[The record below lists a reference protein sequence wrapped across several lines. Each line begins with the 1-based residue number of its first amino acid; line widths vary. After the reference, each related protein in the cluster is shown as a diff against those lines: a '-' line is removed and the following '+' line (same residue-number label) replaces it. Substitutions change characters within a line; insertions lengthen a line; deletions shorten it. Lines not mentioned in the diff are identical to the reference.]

1 MEITFSIS
9 YRARYG
15 ETLCIIAADCTLVD
29 WTEQNPLRMQCSGD
43 SFWSVR
49 VTLSDFVDD
58 LSYRYAVLSPSG
70 EYLYETGHLHHLI
83 LPADSLHYGVSSA
96 DSLRPTLPQG
106 ERSLFVRDFWQLDD
120 LDSIF
125 RTRVFRQ
132 LFRRPLSDSQ
142 TTNTISKN
150 ADTNSQNFDTNSQNF
165 GTNSVHSRTTPEP
178 TPSISLL
185 FHIELAQVLP
195 SQGVAVIGSIPE
207 LGNWSAD
214 SMLLLDDTSYPEWTV
229 QTAIRSAAPF
239 EYKYVLYDRRTHAIV
254 DLEQGDN
261 RRIES
266 LPATGLFVANDC
278 CFRRSHTNFR
288 GSGVVIPIFSLR
300 SEHSFGIG
308 EFCDLHAMADW
319 AAQAGMQMIQT
330 LPVNDT
336 TLSHTNHDSYPY
348 NAISVFALHPIYINI
363 EQMGTLPPDLLKQ
376 YRAER
381 TQLNRKSYAD
391 YQTVYERKERYF
403 RALYHQ
409 DHPALVASADYQ
421 RFLADNAY
429 WLDRY
434 ALYRAHRDG
443 EDASYYTYLQYHA
456 YRQLERAVN
465 HAHAVGVAVKGDI
478 PIGLAPESVDV
489 EAVPALF
496 NRNASAGAPPDDFS
510 LSGQNWGFPTYNWD
524 EMSKDGY
531 AWWCRRFRQMQT
543 CFDAYRI
550 DHILGFFRIWQMRKT
565 DVWGLCGHFNPALP
579 YTLDELHAM
588 GILLDRERL
597 TEPYIRHEHLL
608 RLFGEQTPTIIRQF
622 FCLKKDGTYRFRKS
636 FDTQVKIQDYFRSR
650 KTKSDAAL
658 CEQLIALSCEVLF
671 VADQSHPDLL
681 HPRISISRS
690 YSFACL
696 APDQQQSLLRLY
708 HDYFYVR
715 HNDFWK
721 ASALRKLPT
730 LLHATD
736 MLCCGEDLG
745 MVPACVPEVMQQL
758 HILSLEIQ
766 RMPKAMVEF
775 GDLVAVPYLSVCT
788 TGTHDMNPLRAWW
801 QEDAAKTQRYY
812 TECLHRSGTAPAE
825 LTPEVAEQILRQHL
839 ESPAMW
845 VVLPWQDWVS
855 IDGTLRRRDAQVERI
870 NDPADPHN
878 FWCYRMHITLE
889 RLLAS
894 TDFTDRLRA
903 LTSLR

>member
-9 YRARYG
+9 YHARYG
-15 ETLCIIAADCTLVD
+15 ETLCIIATDSTLLD
-29 WTEQNPLRMQCSGD
+29 WSEQNPLRMQCSGD
-43 SFWSVR
+43 SCWR
-49 VTLSDFVDD
+49 VTVSVSDFISRLD
-58 LSYRYAVLSPSG
+58 YRYAVLLPSGDYRRESGALHHICLPSG
-70 EYLYETGHLHHLI
+70 ETH
-83 LPADSLHYGVSSA
+83 
-96 DSLRPTLPQG
+96 
-106 ERSLFVRDFWQLDD
+106 LFVRDFWQLDD
-120 LDSIF
+120 LDQVF
-125 RTRVFRQ
+125 RTKVFRH
-132 LFRRPLSDSQ
+132 LFRRPSSTPSD
-142 TTNTISKN
+142 N
-150 ADTNSQNFDTNSQNF
+150 ALCSPL
-165 GTNSVHSRTTPEP
+165 SRTTPEP
-178 TPSISLL
+178 TPKDPVPTSSVPLF

-214 SMLLLDDTSYPEWTV
+214 SMLLLDDTSYPEWTAQV
-229 QTAIRSAAPF
+229 PICSAAPF

-261 RRIES
+261 RRIET

-278 CFRRSHTNFR
+278 CFRRSQPSFR
-288 GSGVVIPIFSLR
+288 GMGVVIPIFSLR
-300 SEHSFGIG
+300 SEQGFGIG
-308 EFCDLHAMADW
+308 EYDDLRAMADW
-319 AAQAGMQMIQT
+319 AAQTGMQMIQT

-336 TLSHTNHDSYPY
+336 TLTHTNRDSYPY
-348 NAISVFALHPIYINI
+348 NANSVFALHPIYIHI
-363 EQMGTLPPDLLKQ
+363 ERMGTLPPDLLKQ
-376 YRAER
+376 YRSER
-381 TQLNRKSYAD
+381 TLLNRKSYAD

-403 RALYHQ
+403 RALYRQ
-409 DHPALVASADYQ
+409 DYPALAASADYQ
-421 RFLADNAY
+421 RFLTDNAN
-429 WLDRY
+429 WLDDY
-434 ALYRAHRDG
+434 ARYRARRDG

-456 YRQLERAVN
+456 YRQLEQAVAY
-465 HAHAVGVAVKGDI
+465 AHSVGVVVKGDI
-478 PIGLAPESVDV
+478 PIGLAPEAVDV
-489 EAVPALF
+489 ETAPRLF
-496 NRNASAGAPPDDFS
+496 HRDASAGAPPDDFS

-524 EMSKDGY
+524 EMAKDGY
-531 AWWCRRFRQMQT
+531 AWWCQRFRKMQD

-579 YTLDELHAM
+579 YTLDELHAA
-588 GILLDRERL
+588 GISLDRARL
-597 TEPYIRHEHLL
+597 TEPYIRHAYLL
-608 RLFGEQTPTIIRQF
+608 RLFGEQTSAIIRQF
-622 FCLKKDGTYRFRKS
+622 FCPKKDGTYRFRQS
-636 FDTQVKIQDYFRSR
+636 FDTQVKLQTYFAKHPEQS
-650 KTKSDAAL
+650 SL
-658 CEQLIALSCEVLF
+658 CESLIALSCEVLF

-690 YSFACL
+690 DSFACL
-696 APDQQQSLLRLY
+696 SPDLQQTLLHLY

-775 GDLVAVPYLSVCT
+775 GDLSSLPYLSICT

-801 QEDAAKTQRYY
+801 EEDAGKTQRYY
-812 TECLHRSGTAPAE
+812 NEYLHRSGAAPAE

-845 VVLPWQDWVS
+845 VVLPWQDWLSV
-855 IDGTLRRRDAQVERI
+855 DGTLRRRNAHSERI
-870 NDPADPHN
+870 NTPADPDN

-889 RLLAS
+889 RLLSS
-894 TDFTDRLRA
+894 TDLTNHLRT
-903 LTSLR
+903 LTSLRTSLC

>member
-9 YRARYG
+9 YRAHFG
-15 ETLCIIAADCTLVD
+15 ETLCILAADSTLLD
-29 WTEQNPLRMQCSGD
+29 WTEQTPLRMQCSGD
-43 SFWSVR
+43 SCWH
-49 VTLSDFVDD
+49 VTVSLSDFIDHLD
-58 LSYRYAVLSPSG
+58 YRYAVLLPSG
-70 EYLYETGHLHHLI
+70 DYRRESGALHHLT
-83 LPADSLHYGVSSA
+83 LPAGVSH
-96 DSLRPTLPQG
+96 PIY
-106 ERSLFVRDFWQLDD
+106 VRDFWQLDD
-120 LDSIF
+120 LDRVF
-125 RTRVFRQ
+125 RTQVFRQ
-132 LFRRPLSDSQ
+132 LFRRPQSESQ
-142 TTNTISKN
+142 TSPKIPSTNFKKI
-150 ADTNSQNFDTNSQNF
+150 DTNSDSNFNTNSRN
-165 GTNSVHSRTTPEP
+165 SRTTPEP
-178 TPSISLL
+178 TPSFDLL

-195 SQGVAVIGSIPE
+195 SQGIAVIGSIPE

-214 SMLLLDDTSYPEWTV
+214 AMLLLDDTSYPEW
-229 QTAIRSAAPF
+229 SAQVPICSAVPF
-239 EYKYVLYDRRTHAIV
+239 EYKYVLYDRRTRTIV

-261 RRIES
+261 RRIDY
-266 LPATGLFVANDC
+266 LPNTGLFVANDC
-278 CFRRSHTNFR
+278 CFRRSQPPFR
-288 GSGVVIPIFSLR
+288 GTGVVIPIFSLR
-300 SEHSFGIG
+300 SEQGFGIG
-308 EFCDLHAMADW
+308 EFDDLRAMADW
-319 AAQAGMQMIQT
+319 AARTGMQLIQT

-348 NAISVFALHPIYINI
+348 NANSVFALHPIYINI
-363 EQMGTLPPDLLKQ
+363 ERMGTLPPDLQKQ
-376 YRAER
+376 YRTER

-391 YQTVYERKERYF
+391 YQAVYERKERYF
-403 RALYHQ
+403 RALYRR
-409 DHPALVASADYQ
+409 DYPALSASADYQ

-434 ALYRAHRDG
+434 ALYRARRDG

-456 YRQLERAVN
+456 YRQLEQAVTY
-465 HAHAVGVAVKGDI
+465 AHSVGVAVKGDI

-489 EAVPALF
+489 ETAPQLF
-496 NRNASAGAPPDDFS
+496 HRDASAGAPPDDFS
-510 LSGQNWGFPTYNWD
+510 LSGQNWGFPTYNWE
-524 EMSKDGY
+524 EMAKDGY
-531 AWWCRRFRQMQT
+531 AWWCQRFRQMQT

-565 DVWGLCGHFNPALP
+565 DVWGLCGQFNPALP

-597 TEPYIRHEHLL
+597 TEPYLRHEYLL
-608 RLFGEQTPTIIRQF
+608 RLFGEQAKTVIRQF

-650 KTKSDAAL
+650 KTKSDTAL
-658 CEQLIALSCEVLF
+658 CEQLIALHCEVLF
-671 VADQSHPDLL
+671 VADHSHPDLL

-690 YSFACL
+690 DSFACL
-696 APDQQQSLLRLY
+696 SPDLQQALLRLY

-775 GDLVAVPYLSVCT
+775 GDLSTLPYLSICT

-812 TECLHRSGTAPAE
+812 TECLHRSGAAPAE
-825 LTPEVAEQILRQHL
+825 LTPKVAEQILRQHL

-845 VVLPWQDWVS
+845 VVLPWQDWLSV
-855 IDGTLRRRDAQVERI
+855 DGVLRRRDAQVERI
-870 NDPADPHN
+870 NDPANPHN

-889 RLLAS
+889 RLRAS
-894 TDFTDRLRA
+894 TDLTDHLRA